1 MNEVNGYSTAAGAVV
16 GSVLI
21 WAVLRF
27 RMMSQVVVHSQRMFE
42 QQRSQLEA
50 SFREVYESKLGEWK
64 ATMGKIKQNLSW
76 AFAYNTVL
84 IPVAASGFLNPILAG
99 VAMAL
104 SSVSVVTNSLSLNM
118 VKLGA
123 EK

>member
-1 MNEVNGYSTAAGAVV
+1 MNEVNDYSTAAGVVV
-16 GSVLI
+16 GFVLV

-64 ATMGKIKQNLSW
+64 ATMGKIKQNLFW